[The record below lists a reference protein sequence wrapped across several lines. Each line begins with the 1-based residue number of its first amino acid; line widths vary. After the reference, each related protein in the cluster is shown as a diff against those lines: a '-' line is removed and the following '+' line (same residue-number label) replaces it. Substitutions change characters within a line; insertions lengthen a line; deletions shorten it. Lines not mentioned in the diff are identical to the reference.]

1 MQGTK
6 PEGNVFPIPCCTD
19 WAQMGLSE
27 KMAVEIIISFG
38 NTILCLFLQFL
49 LKVCQNEP
57 CYGRAGVSKVTPG
70 GMFPLIKHQHGVK
83 LGLVSLVKE
92 SLNHPLV

>member
-6 PEGNVFPIPCCTD
+6 PEGNVFPIPSCTD

-27 KMAVEIIISFG
+27 KLAVEINVSFDIA
-38 NTILCLFLQFL
+38 ILCFFLQFL

-57 CYGRAGVSKVTPG
+57 CYGSARVSKVTPW
-70 GMFPLIKHQHGVK
+70 GMFPLKKPERG
-83 LGLVSLVKE
+83 
-92 SLNHPLV
+92 